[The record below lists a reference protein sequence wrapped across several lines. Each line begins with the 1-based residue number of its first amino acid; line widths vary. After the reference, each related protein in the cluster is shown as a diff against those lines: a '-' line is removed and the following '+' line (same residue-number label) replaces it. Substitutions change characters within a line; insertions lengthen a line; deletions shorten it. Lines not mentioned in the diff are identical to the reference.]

1 MARPSRPQS
10 APVRAPLRAVRKILK
25 FVGTPLDGVPMLQ
38 METHRYDIELK
49 SEDNETPVARAQ
61 NTGKILC
68 RKVRA
73 HPLLCEP
80 WLQFLIAHSRKARRN
95 ILARDPPQC
104 YNRDAYGRRRPR
116 RPIRPP

>member
-61 NTGKILC
+61 NTGK
-68 RKVRA
+68 RTAAKSSRA
-73 HPLLCEP
+73 PYCANP
-80 WLQFLIAHSRKARRN
+80 GW
-95 ILARDPPQC
+95 
-104 YNRDAYGRRRPR
+104 
-116 RPIRPP
+116 